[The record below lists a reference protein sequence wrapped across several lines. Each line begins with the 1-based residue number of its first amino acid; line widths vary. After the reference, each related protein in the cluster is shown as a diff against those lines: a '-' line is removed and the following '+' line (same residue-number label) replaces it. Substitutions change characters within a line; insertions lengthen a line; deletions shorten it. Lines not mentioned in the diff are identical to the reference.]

1 MSTAEEDPKG
11 GSGGGGVNKEE
22 ILLLRE
28 TLHSVQSK
36 LQETQQENRTLQ
48 ARLSPVPMDER
59 GMLETVAE
67 LQTKLTHTQERYL
80 RAAQEVQALR
90 AEALQSG
97 GGGGG
102 GGGRHGS
109 NEHDDAV
116 MQKLQKLK
124 GCLEVE
130 VKELKAKLAS
140 AEEQG
145 ERDAGRIHELE
156 CKLEIASNQET
167 HERES
172 YGALLEAAKR
182 EKAQLAEKCKE
193 AQEEV
198 KILQAALK
206 GMVPVEAAA
215 KDFETMKAEMGE
227 VIEGLQR
234 RLRELSKSYSET
246 KSELSAVR
254 NQLKNSQSP
263 EPQAGKAD
271 SPTPSVKEVNDA
283 VLRAEESEAKHAE
296 ALKEIAQLKQ
306 EMEAQAQA
314 SVALADHTQVVSSL
328 GSAIKELEA
337 QAAALKQQ
345 LSQKSLQVDALQN
358 RLTVEQ
364 ERTPDDTVPRADHER
379 LREQLEGEAA
389 RVTRLLQDAL
399 RKQDEMALEVAA
411 AWQEARDGR
420 AERQTLE
427 ELAASR
433 LQENNTLG
441 AKQREAQE
449 LIVHLK
455 KQVENHV
462 TSEREKNKKV
472 SYLPHSSECSSKCCI
487 YLIHINTAF

>member
-1 MSTAEEDPKG
+1 M
-11 GSGGGGVNKEE
+11 
-22 ILLLRE
+22 LLRE

-67 LQTKLTHTQERYL
+67 LQTKLANTQERYL

-90 AEALQSG
+90 AEALQSSG
-97 GGGGG
+97 GGGE
-102 GGGRHGS
+102 GRRGS
-109 NEHDDAV
+109 EDDDGV

-156 CKLEIASNQET
+156 CQLEIASNQET

-172 YGALLEAAKR
+172 YAALLEAAKR
-182 EKAQLAEKCKE
+182 EKALLAEKCKE

-198 KILQAALK
+198 KILQGALK

-215 KDFETMKAEMGE
+215 KDFETLKAEMGE

-246 KSELSAVR
+246 KSELSVVR
-254 NQLKNSQSP
+254 NQLKTSQSP
-263 EPQAGKAD
+263 EPPAEKKAE
-271 SPTPSVKEVNDA
+271 SPTHSVKEVNDA
-283 VLRAEESEAKHAE
+283 ILRAEESEAKHAE

-314 SVALADHTQVVSSL
+314 TVALADHTQVVSSL

-379 LREQLEGEAA
+379 LRERLEAEVA

-411 AWQEARDGR
+411 AWQEARDSR

-427 ELAASR
+427 ELATSR
-433 LQENNTLG
+433 LQENNALG

-449 LIVHLK
+449 LIAHLK

-462 TSEREKNKKV
+462 ASEREKNKKV
-472 SYLPHSSECSSKCCI
+472 HYLPRSSECSSKCCI
-487 YLIHINTAF
+487 YLIHISTAL

>member
-1 MSTAEEDPKG
+1 M
-11 GSGGGGVNKEE
+11 
-22 ILLLRE
+22 LLKQ

-36 LQETQQENRTLQ
+36 LHETQQENRTLH

-59 GMLETVAE
+59 SMLETVAE
-67 LQTKLTHTQERYL
+67 LQTKLANTQERYL

-97 GGGGG
+97 GGGG
-102 GGGRHGS
+102 RRVS
-109 NEHDDAV
+109 EHDDGV

-145 ERDAGRIHELE
+145 KRDAGRVHELE
-156 CKLEIASNQET
+156 CQLEIVANQET

-198 KILQAALK
+198 KIMREALK

-215 KDFETMKAEMGE
+215 KDFEAMKTETGE

-246 KSELSAVR
+246 KSELSTVR
-254 NQLKNSQSP
+254 NQLKTSQSP

-271 SPTPSVKEVNDA
+271 SPTHSVKEVNDA

-314 SVALADHTQVVSSL
+314 TVALADHTQVVSSL

-337 QAAALKQQ
+337 QSAALKQQ

-379 LREQLEGEAA
+379 LRERLEAEAA

-411 AWQEARDGR
+411 AWQEARDVR
-420 AERQTLE
+420 AEKQTLE

-449 LIVHLK
+449 LIAHLK

-462 TSEREKNKKV
+462 ASEREKNKKV
-472 SYLPHSSECSSKCCI
+472 WFLWHVLLS
-487 YLIHINTAF
+487 

>member
-1 MSTAEEDPKG
+1 MSAVEE
-11 GSGGGGVNKEE
+11 GSGGGGSNEEE
-22 ILLLRE
+22 ILLLKE
-28 TLHSVQSK
+28 TLYSVQSK

-59 GMLETVAE
+59 SMLETVAE
-67 LQTKLTHTQERYL
+67 LQTKLANTQERYL
-80 RAAQEVQALR
+80 RAAQEVQVLR

-97 GGGGG
+97 GGGG
-102 GGGRHGS
+102 RRGS
-109 NEHDDAV
+109 EHDDAV

-130 VKELKAKLAS
+130 VKELKSKLAS

-145 ERDAGRIHELE
+145 ERDSRRIHELE
-156 CKLEIASNQET
+156 CQLEISANQET

-172 YGALLEAAKR
+172 YCALLEAAKR

-193 AQEEV
+193 AQAEV

-215 KDFETMKAEMGE
+215 KDFEAMKAEMGE

-254 NQLKNSQSP
+254 SQLKTSQSP
-263 EPQAGKAD
+263 EPQTGKAD
-271 SPTPSVKEVNDA
+271 SPTPSIKEVNDA
-283 VLRAEESEAKHAE
+283 ILRAEESKAKHAE

-314 SVALADHTQVVSSL
+314 TVALADHTQVVSSL

-337 QAAALKQQ
+337 QAATLKQQ

-358 RLTVEQ
+358 QLTVEQ
-364 ERTPDDTVPRADHER
+364 ERTPDDSVPRADHEH
-379 LREQLEGEAA
+379 LRERLEAEAA
-389 RVTRLLQDAL
+389 RITRLLQDAL

-411 AWQEARDGR
+411 TWQEARDSR

-433 LQENNTLG
+433 LQENNILG

-449 LIVHLK
+449 LIAHLK

-462 TSEREKNKKV
+462 ASEREKNKKV
-472 SYLPHSSECSSKCCI
+472 YYGKFL
-487 YLIHINTAF
+487 